1 MYINNIA
8 RKRSITMNLLSNSLF
23 YAAAATTAIPGILHL
38 IFASNVIGSNIL
50 SGTFFII
57 AGIIQIFW
65 ALPMVRRWGKIW
77 YYIGIAGTVIL
88 IILWTVTRAPNP
100 ITEGRALP
108 INEIGITIEVFQIA
122 YIVIT
127 AIILAKEKGRRTPQI
142 TKEKG

>member
-1 MYINNIA
+1 
-8 RKRSITMNLLSNSLF
+8 MNLRSNSLF

-57 AGIIQIFW
+57 AGVVQIFW
-65 ALPMVRRWGKIW
+65 ALPMIRRWGRIW
-77 YYIGIAGTVIL
+77 YYIGITGTVIL

-108 INEIGITIEVFQIA
+108 INEIGIAIEVFQIA
-122 YIVIT
+122 FIAIT
-127 AIILAKEKGRRTPQI
+127 TIILVREKGGRTTPI
-142 TKEKG
+142 INEKG

>member
-1 MYINNIA
+1 
-8 RKRSITMNLLSNSLF
+8 MNLRSNPLF

-57 AGIIQIFW
+57 VGVVQIFW
-65 ALPMVRRWGKIW
+65 ALPMIRRWGKIW

-108 INEIGITIEVFQIA
+108 ISEIGIAIEVFQIA

-127 AIILAKEKGRRTPQI
+127 AIIVAKERGERSPQI
-142 TKEKG
+142 NKGKS